1 MELLLQTPQPSVC
14 AVGDCGW
21 SLLLMRQSVAKVMP
35 TCVSAARQREL
46 LLQLVLTAIPFV
58 AADAPSLLLLL
69 AFCLRCLQR
78 AQQQRLSEEALGT
91 CSSDAFCRE
100 GWGSGSVAAAEAR
113 AADASGRLQAA
124 TAAVLAILHAAEER
138 PLLQVCCCMPHID
151 GSASLVEQLRLL
163 LGREILEVTMEVH
176 AEDSER
182 LWEALLSSPPPAC
195 AAASGEGSS
204 GCGKTVSPRRE
215 ARHFDPRGGSLD
227 CGFIVLRA
235 AVLRL
240 CEAAAGRRAAAAEEA
255 AEAADAQILP
265 QGSSVIAG
273 GTEGMSPVSSR
284 YANLQRQSHKEGQ
297 FCLRKLPPKAMQLPI
312 VIFAATE
319 ALQHPAAAAPY
330 KVLSH
335 FCLEALRLT
344 AAAAAA
350 MRQNGVSAASKRAHD
365 ADAKIQA
372 AAAVTAAKALEA
384 AKMLAQEQPL
394 LRKHLAVAFH
404 LVAPARPSMPIC
416 NLLLLRI
423 RQGISVYEAAD
434 TYAPHIWQDPSAASF
449 EATHRQPKGNAF
461 YREQQQRQPRRQEEK
476 EEEAEQAYQPRQ
488 PHEQQ
493 HRQPHERQ
501 QRQPHER
508 QQSLHAVGLYK
519 AAALLVFV
527 SPSLARML
535 LPLLLLSV
543 LSSGGDE
550 TARKLAAAL
559 NQHVFQPL
567 RGAEHEQQEQR
578 QQPSVWKAQRLIAAV
593 CLEAVEFVRRQCC
606 SADRSGG
613 GAAAAAG
620 AAASGGASVCSSSL
634 RFLPQQYRRCLST
647 FWESFDFE
655 SAAAAALVLVD
666 AAAAHRCLEAW
677 HAPAVL
683 LEKAEV
689 CGDAL
694 DSLSLINVQR
704 ETALVQQLSTPCQVS
719 LRTET
724 LGKAL
729 PPALSAETAA
739 AIPQALTRLGLH
751 EAAFGETDRKIPPSN
766 ALLLLSSSSLP
777 RGENAASHLSA
788 ALVLQQHAVQSLRQ
802 GASPRAVA
810 ALHRAAAAA
819 AERSLKAALQQLQD
833 GHVLTEPAEE
843 AMRNLLQ
850 LRMMR
855 AGSAAVAAERSACL
869 ALLQHEWQHDLLA
882 AVGARFAS
890 SEKAFADFIEPMGA
904 LQVAALSACQRECF
918 AGAAAATAAASEESR
933 EDENVFAAAAIARHM
948 RTLGSAARD
957 CGALRH
963 SRHWLLLAEKTL
975 QCQLQ
980 QLQEKLSMHSLQRQ
994 SMQQQPVSQQP
1005 MDQQP
1010 LHHQDFP
1017 QVHAL
1022 LCCDLFVTEWEV
1034 AKTLHAAGDVYRAL
1048 HLARR
1053 LCQSSA
1059 WPFSFKQLL
1068 HTPPPAT
1075 AAPSAQQPSS
1085 ATAAAAVG
1093 FSVRR
1098 AEFLSALCKCLC
1110 CCGEWLHSGSFI
1122 GEEEARKGF
1131 FSLAV
1136 AVAPFVSSVAPH
1148 QRLAQ
1153 LLDKTMEALPVSA
1166 SDLQGEDV
1174 LLQQQQQQLLL
1185 QRRRR
1190 LAADAVALYAH
1201 CLRDSNLPHAARTT
1215 GRLLSLWFSYGAS
1228 VPQISLSIRRA
1239 LASEEASAAAAAAE
1253 AAGGASPVVAAAAA
1267 AVPTTLR
1274 LRRSADLKHLLPFV
1288 PQIVSRLALD
1298 ETLQQQPPE
1307 GSFQL
1312 SLREVLMALTRR
1324 APFSVLLPLIAMERS
1339 DATPASASSAYRR
1352 TSKTVEERSCS
1363 SNAKA
1368 AGCLLRQIAALA
1380 PALNAATRAA
1390 AAAPLSRRAAGRR
1403 GGGGMGAA
1411 AHAAQAL
1418 PEGVYLASSAA
1429 ASADAAVSANALLAF
1444 VRSLPSY
1451 KAALALARRGILPVP
1466 TAAARLEAQHPFP
1479 FLEMSSPLSQVHA
1492 RGCCSAA
1499 SAAAGE
1505 GALRRYADAALEC
1518 LSVSKE
1524 DELEV
1529 DVSFLGTGVTRPKVL
1544 NLSTYAV
1551 IPFSP
1556 FCGVLEW
1563 VDDAVTLG
1571 APAVSAPAAAAS
1583 AARELL
1589 NKRLLE
1595 AFEEVCRNFRPV
1607 LSHFFLEASPSAS
1620 VWFARRLCYRRSLAA
1635 ASIVGFV
1642 VGLGD
1647 RHLNNILL
1655 DRETGAF
1662 IHIDFGVMFD
1672 LGTLLPIPETVP
1684 FRLTRDILDALGC
1697 LGTEGPFK
1705 EDCCLALQLLRLN
1718 APLVISVLEETRE
1731 EGAAPPPLFAK
1742 AIEWPCKPFSRFEA
1756 SFKDSTEKGRP
1767 PCV

>member
-1 MELLLQTPQPSVC
+1 MEFAAHASVCGESDAHLRLCRAAAGAASPTGSDAAAALKTLSAMLPFPSAAAFHAALVSRSLVDSLHEQQKQQTESCSSSNSCSCLDCVARQQQQRLLVGFVPPRHALLLLQHLAET
-14 AVGDCGW
+14 A
-21 SLLLMRQSVAKVMP
+21 
-35 TCVSAARQREL
+35 TETAAAGGSTATAAATTAAAAATAAQQL
-46 LLQLVLTAIPFV
+46 LLQL
-58 AADAPSLLLLL
+58 
-69 AFCLRCLQR
+69 
-78 AQQQRLSEEALGT
+78 E
-91 CSSDAFCRE
+91 
-100 GWGSGSVAAAEAR
+100 
-113 AADASGRLQAA
+113 
-124 TAAVLAILHAAEER
+124 
-138 PLLQVCCCMPHID
+138 
-151 GSASLVEQLRLL
+151 
-163 LGREILEVTMEVH
+163 
-176 AEDSER
+176 
-182 LWEALLSSPPPAC
+182 AC
-195 AAASGEGSS
+195 AADNKERLSRTAFLCVFRICKPPATESQGGAVLPSEAPPEGDAATSAQGRMPSASARTAFKAAQEALAKDVTLQAFLLFGFGDVAATEHSRISS
-204 GCGKTVSPRRE
+204 SNRSSSRHLTSWRCLTVALVESVLQPDLSSLHK
-215 ARHFDPRGGSLD
+215 ASALCGGST
-227 CGFIVLRA
+227 
-235 AVLRL
+235 AVCRL
-240 CEAAAGRRAAAAEEA
+240 LQSLQLHQEVRERRSIRLQRKASQTAG
-255 AEAADAQILP
+255 
-265 QGSSVIAG
+265 S
-273 GTEGMSPVSSR
+273 VSSSS
-284 YANLQRQSHKEGQ
+284 YNSGKQR
-297 FCLRKLPPKAMQLPI
+297 MQPLDSCHAIGAI

-416 NLLLLRI
+416 NLHLT
-423 RQGISVYEAAD
+423 RQCASHTLSPHAAAAAQEREA
-434 TYAPHIWQDPSAASF
+434 F
-449 EATHRQPKGNAF
+449 ECVA
-461 YREQQQRQPRRQEEK
+461 EEK

-655 SAAAAALVLVD
+655 SAAAAALVLGRSATAVLFAEQQIIRLYGDTAAPLQQGRLALVAEAQQQQQQQQGSLAAALLPAPPPPLLLLLIRAHAAANAVD

-751 EAAFGETDRKIPPSN
+751 GLLSDFLEKGNSLPLPMLLSAACAQATVSTGTSAWMQHKAACLWRLRLWKDALQSAPATGAAAAATIDRAEAAFGETDRKIPPSN

-1098 AEFLSALCKCLC
+1098 AEFLSAL
-1110 CCGEWLHSGSFI
+1110 W
-1122 GEEEARKGF
+1122 EEEARKGF

-1253 AAGGASPVVAAAAA
+1253 AAGGASPV
-1267 AVPTTLR
+1267 
-1274 LRRSADLKHLLPFV
+1274 
-1288 PQIVSRLALD
+1288 
-1298 ETLQQQPPE
+1298 
-1307 GSFQL
+1307 
-1312 SLREVLMALTRR
+1312 
-1324 APFSVLLPLIAMERS
+1324 
-1339 DATPASASSAYRR
+1339 
-1352 TSKTVEERSCS
+1352 
-1363 SNAKA
+1363 
-1368 AGCLLRQIAALA
+1368 
-1380 PALNAATRAA
+1380 
-1390 AAAPLSRRAAGRR
+1390 
-1403 GGGGMGAA
+1403 
-1411 AHAAQAL
+1411 
-1418 PEGVYLASSAA
+1418 
-1429 ASADAAVSANALLAF
+1429 
-1444 VRSLPSY
+1444 
-1451 KAALALARRGILPVP
+1451 
-1466 TAAARLEAQHPFP
+1466 
-1479 FLEMSSPLSQVHA
+1479 
-1492 RGCCSAA
+1492 
-1499 SAAAGE
+1499 
-1505 GALRRYADAALEC
+1505 
-1518 LSVSKE
+1518 E

-1544 NLSTYAV
+1544 KSVSLSGQVHREVCKQDDLRRDRVAEQLFALLNHAFAAAAASKDAAPAAALSLSTYAV

-1571 APAVSAPAAAAS
+1571 EYLVGSGGGAAA
-1583 AARELL
+1583 
-1589 NKRLLE
+1589 NRLLE

-1718 APLVISVLEETRE
+1718 APLVISVLEVLLLDPLYAWRKVDKTYRACMQVRSKLQGFDRE
-1731 EGAAPPPLFAK
+1731 GEAPLCIAAHVDRLLNTAQNPENLSRLFAGWM
-1742 AIEWPCKPFSRFEA
+1742 AWA
-1756 SFKDSTEKGRP
+1756 
-1767 PCV
+1767 